1 MVEKVKQE
9 ERVLVNA
16 DKLRDFGTKV
26 LMKLDVLEED
36 ARMAIDVLVRA
47 DLRGVETHGMSN
59 NNLGRIYVPGIKQG
73 RINNKAQIK
82 IVHETP
88 VSAVVDGDRGLGLMV
103 GVRAMNLA
111 IQKAQ
116 QSYIGMVSVLNSGH
130 FGMASYFSLMALPHG
145 MIGISST
152 NTGPLVLPTGGKEP
166 VFGTNPISVAAP
178 SGVEA
183 PYCLDMGTS
192 ATVFQ
197 KVILTARLGK
207 LLPLGVAADKDGRPT
222 TDPVVAREARKLLPL
237 GGTPELGSHKGYGLG
252 ILVDILCGLLS
263 GHGAG
268 IQMSRGEGGPA
279 GSGHFFGAIR
289 VDGFRPLADFQ
300 DQMDDMIQR
309 IHATEP
315 LEGVEKVLVAGEI
328 EHVKEQQR
336 SKEGIPLL
344 PEVVKEIKELAT
356 EMDVTWDL
364 N

>member
-1 MVEKVKQE
+1 MVEKIKQE

-26 LMKLDVLEED
+26 LVKLDVPQED

-59 NNLGRIYVPGIKQG
+59 NNLGRMYVPGIKQG

-88 VSAVVDGDRGLGLMV
+88 VSALVDGDGGLGLMV

-116 QSYIGMVSVLNSGH
+116 QSYIGMVSVRNSRH
-130 FGMASYFSLMALPHG
+130 FGMASYFSLMAVPHG

-152 NTGPLVLPTGGKEP
+152 SSGPVVLPTGGKEP

-178 SGVEA
+178 SDVEA

-192 ATVFQ
+192 AIVMQ

-207 LLPLGVAADKDGRPT
+207 PLPLGVAADKDGRPT

-263 GHGAG
+263 GHPAG
-268 IQMSRGEGGPA
+268 IQRRERFGGD
-279 GSGHFFGAIR
+279 GHFFGAIR

-300 DQMDDMIQR
+300 AQMDDMIQR

-344 PEVVKEIKELAT
+344 PEVVKELKEMAT
-356 EMDVTWDL
+356 EVGVAWDL
-364 N
+364 S